1 MSDLIKRYKN
11 GNYYIEIYND
21 GTKYR
26 LAKDNNLKPKFPES
40 IDLKITNYCDLGC
53 PMCHENS
60 TIEGK
65 HANLK
70 HPFFKTLK
78 AGTELAI
85 GGGNPLSHPE
95 LEEFLK
101 RMNKQGILCNMT
113 VNQRH
118 FMLEYPRLKRLVD
131 SGLIT
136 ALGVS
141 LADSKDEEFIKLFK
155 TINNAVMHVIIGLF
169 NNDDYENLKDKGL
182 KLLMLGYKQYGRG
195 KVYYSDDI
203 KKNINWLYMSIQ
215 EISKHFKITSFD
227 NLGIVQANMR
237 RFFTTKDWNTYY
249 MGDDGGFTM
258 YIDVVKESFAASSI
272 SDKRYKL
279 KRTINGMFKT
289 VLTEAAEW

>member
-118 FMLEYPRLKRLVD
+118 FMLEYPRLKRLSE

-289 VLTEAAEW
+289 VLTEAAE

>member
-289 VLTEAAEW
+289 VLTEAAE